1 MNVIVGYDT
10 GATMSYS
17 LNAFNAWEGY
27 HVAFNGT
34 KGRLEHT
41 IVEQLAAAFGS
52 EDDVGAAGD
61 REITR
66 VIPMRGAPKSYEI
79 WRGEGGHGGGDKVML
94 DDIFLPSP
102 PADKYLR
109 ASDERAGAAS
119 VLVGIAANECF
130 RTGQPVKVAS
140 LVTGW
145 TRPDFAP
152 MPTNKD
158 PIPMP
163 VAPAR
168 PPRAGG

>member
-1 MNVIVGYDT
+1 
-10 GATMSYS
+10 MSYS

-27 HVAFNGT
+27 HIAFNGT

-52 EDDVGAAGD
+52 EADVGAAGD
-61 REITR
+61 RETTR
-66 VIPMRGAPKSYEI
+66 VIPLRGAPQNFEI
-79 WRGEGGHGGGDKVML
+79 WRGQGGHGGGDRVML

-109 ASDERAGAAS
+109 SSDERSGASA

-130 RTGQPVKVAS
+130 RTGQTIKVAD

-145 TRPDFAP
+145 NRPDFAP
-152 MPTNKD
+152 MPTRNE
-158 PIPMP
+158 PVPMP
-163 VAPAR
+163 PLTAR
-168 PPRAGG
+168 PGRG